1 MKNVGLLHLGNKEI
15 TIMNSDLLDATINS
29 LFPQLVEI
37 RRTIHQNP
45 ELSFQEYNTSQ
56 LIQKELKSIGL
67 DFTILANTG
76 VVAEFGSD
84 GGECVALRADIDA
97 LPIIEENEIPFK
109 SKNDGVMH
117 ACGHDMHTTM
127 LLGATKILFANK
139 EVLPGKVKVIFQP
152 GEEKTPGGAS
162 ILLKE
167 GLLELGQKPDIIFG
181 QHVDPDATVGTV
193 SFAEGPMLASADE
206 LYWTLRGHGVHAAQP
221 HKGNDV
227 IVAASALIQHLQT
240 IVSRMRNPLY
250 PGVLSVAS
258 IHAGSATNIL
268 PEELTMMG
276 TLRSFNNEWRFE
288 ALEKIKKATIEICEL
303 YGVEGVCNP
312 SIGYPPLVTDTF
324 ATSIARTAARNAKG
338 IQNIEV
344 FEPKMWAEDFAFY
357 AEKIPACFWMLGVKP
372 NDVVS
377 MPGLHNPRFLPQE
390 DAMKFGISML
400 VQSTFEFFSS
410 SLNRA

>member
-1 MKNVGLLHLGNKEI
+1 MNKELLQSSI
-15 TIMNSDLLDATINS
+15 HTIY
-29 LFPQLVEI
+29 PRLVEI

-45 ELSFQEYNTSQ
+45 ELSFQEFNTSA
-56 LIQKELKSIGL
+56 LIQKELTSIGL
-67 DFTILANTG
+67 NYKILANTG
-76 VVAEFGSD
+76 VVAEFGND
-84 GGECVALRADIDA
+84 GGHCVALRADIDA
-97 LPIIEENEIPFK
+97 LPIVEENDIPYK
-109 SKNDGVMH
+109 SVHEGVMH

-127 LLGATKILFANK
+127 LLGATKILFENK
-139 EVLPGKVKVIFQP
+139 ELLPGKVKVIFQP

-162 ILLKE
+162 ILIKE
-167 GLLELGQKPDIIFG
+167 GLFELGQKPNIIFG
-181 QHVDPDATVGTV
+181 QHVDPDAQIGTV
-193 SFAEGPMLASADE
+193 SFVEGPMLASADE

-240 IVSRMRNPLY
+240 FVSRMRNPLY

-288 ALEKIKKATIEICEL
+288 ALEHIKKATKDICEL

-312 SIGYPPLVTDTF
+312 SIGYPPLVTDSF
-324 ATSIARTAARNAKG
+324 ATNVARSAALKVKDIA
-338 IQNIEV
+338 NIEL

-357 AEKIPACFWMLGVKP
+357 AEKIPACFWMLGVKSK
-372 NDVVS
+372 DVAS

-390 DAMKFGISML
+390 EAMKLGIAMFI
-400 VQSTFEFFSS
+400 QSTFEYFSS
-410 SLNRA
+410 SIDRASNG

>member
-1 MKNVGLLHLGNKEI
+1 MNKEFLQ
-15 TIMNSDLLDATINS
+15 SSINK
-29 LFPQLVEI
+29 LYPQLVEI

-45 ELSFQEYNTSQ
+45 ELSFVEYKTSE
-56 LIQKELKSIGL
+56 LIQKELTSFGL
-67 DFTILANTG
+67 DFTVLANTG
-76 VVAEFGSD
+76 VVAEFGNE
-84 GGECVALRADIDA
+84 GGPCVALRADIDA
-97 LPIIEENEIPFK
+97 LPIIEENDIPYK
-109 SKNDGVMH
+109 SLHEGVMH

-127 LLGATKILFANK
+127 LLGATKILFDNK
-139 EVLPGKVKVIFQP
+139 ENLPGKVKVIFQP

-167 GLLELGQKPDIIFG
+167 GLLELGQKPNIIFG
-181 QHVDPDATVGTV
+181 QHVDPDASIGTV

-268 PEELTMMG
+268 PEELSMMG

-288 ALEKIKKATIEICEL
+288 ALEKIKKATKEICEL

-312 SIGYPPLVTDTF
+312 SIGYPPLVTDSF
-324 ATSIARTAARNAKG
+324 ATTIARAAARKVNDVA
-338 IQNIEV
+338 NVEV

-372 NDVVS
+372 KDVSS

-390 DAMKFGISML
+390 EAMKLGIEMFI
-400 VQSTFEFFSS
+400 QSTFEYFSS
-410 SLNRA
+410 SVNRASHG

>member
-1 MKNVGLLHLGNKEI
+1 VAIEKSTMNK
-15 TIMNSDLLDATINS
+15 DLLQSTIDS
-29 LFPQLVEI
+29 IYPQLVEI

-45 ELSFQEYNTSQ
+45 ELSFFEYKTSE
-56 LIQKELKSIGL
+56 LIQKELSLIGI
-67 DFTILANTG
+67 DFTVLANTG
-76 VVAEFGSD
+76 VVAEFGNE
-84 GGECVALRADIDA
+84 GGPCVALRADIDA
-97 LPIIEENEIPFK
+97 LPIVEENDIPYK
-109 SKNDGVMH
+109 SLHEGVMH

-127 LLGATKILFANK
+127 LLGATKILFDIK
-139 EVLPGKVKVIFQP
+139 EKLPGKVKVIFQP

-167 GLLELGQKPDIIFG
+167 GLLELGQKPNVIFG
-181 QHVDPDATVGTV
+181 QHVDPDATIGTV
-193 SFAEGPMLASADE
+193 SFVEGPMLASADE

-288 ALEKIKKATIEICEL
+288 ALEKIKIATSEICNL
-303 YGVEGVCNP
+303 YGVEGVCTP
-312 SIGYPPLVTDTF
+312 SIGYPPLVTDSF
-324 ATSIARTAARNAKG
+324 ATTVARAAARKVNDVA
-338 IQNIEV
+338 NVEM

-372 NDVVS
+372 KDVVS

-390 DAMKFGISML
+390 EAMKLGIAMF

-410 SLNRA
+410 SLNRATNG

>member
-1 MKNVGLLHLGNKEI
+1 
-15 TIMNSDLLDATINS
+15 MNNETLNNSINTHY
-29 LFPQLVEI
+29 PQLVEI
-37 RRTIHQNP
+37 RRKIHQNP
-45 ELSFQEYNTSQ
+45 ELSFQEYSTSA
-56 LIQKELKSIGL
+56 LIQKELASIGL

-76 VVAEFGSD
+76 VVAEFGND
-84 GGECVALRADIDA
+84 GGKCVALRADIDA
-97 LPIIEENEIPFK
+97 LPIVEENDVPYK
-109 SKNDGVMH
+109 SLNDGVMH

-127 LLGATKILFANK
+127 LLGATKILFENK
-139 EVLPGKVKVIFQP
+139 ELLPGKVKVIFQP

-181 QHVDPDATVGTV
+181 QHVDPDANVGTV
-193 SFAEGPMLASADE
+193 SFSVGPMLASADE

-288 ALEKIKKATIEICEL
+288 ALDRIKTATKEICEL
-303 YGVEGVCNP
+303 YGVDGVCNP
-312 SIGYPPLVTDTF
+312 SIGYPPLVTDSF
-324 ATSIARTAARNAKG
+324 ATTIARAAANKVEG
-338 IQNIEV
+338 IESVQQ

-357 AEKIPACFWMLGVKP
+357 AEKIPACFWMLGVK
-372 NDVVS
+372 DHSVTT

-390 DAMKFGISML
+390 EAMKLGISMFI
-400 VQSTFEFFSS
+400 QSTYEFFSS
-410 SLNRA
+410 SINRA

>member
-1 MKNVGLLHLGNKEI
+1 MKNDGLLHLGNKERN
-15 TIMNSDLLDATINS
+15 TMNSDILHSAINEI
-29 LFPQLVEI
+29 FPELVGI
-37 RRTIHQNP
+37 RRTIHQIP
-45 ELSFQEYNTSQ
+45 ELSFQEYNTSA
-56 LIQKELKSIGL
+56 LIQKELSSIGL
-67 DFTILANTG
+67 DFTVLANTG
-76 VVAEFGSD
+76 VVAEFGNEN
-84 GGECVALRADIDA
+84 GRCVALRADIDA
-97 LPIIEENEIPFK
+97 LPIVEENDIPYK
-109 SKNDGVMH
+109 STIDGVMH

-127 LLGATKILFANK
+127 LLGATKILYQHK
-139 EVLPGKVKVIFQP
+139 DILPGKVKVVFQP

-162 ILLKE
+162 ILLQE
-167 GLLELGQKPDIIFG
+167 GLLELGQKPDMIFG
-181 QHVDPDATVGTV
+181 QHVDPDASVGTV

-288 ALEKIKKATIEICEL
+288 ALEKIKVATKEICEL

-312 SIGYPPLVTDTF
+312 SIGYPPLVTDSF
-324 ATSIARTAARNAKG
+324 ATSIARSAARNVKG
-338 IQNIEV
+338 IQKIEN

-372 NDVVS
+372 LDVVS
-377 MPGLHNPRFLPQE
+377 MPGLHNPRFLPEE
-390 DAMKFGISML
+390 DAMKYGIAMFI
-400 VQSTFEFFSS
+400 QSTFEFFSQS
-410 SLNRA
+410 RDIA